1 MAKKTCNEEPPFEIE
16 DYGWGNYVPVC
27 KDKFIEVKDI
37 ELPSNE
43 NIKDYKVIFKA
54 DDVKK
59 IGKLLELIDA
69 KQKNNKVTD
78 TYFINY
84 RKDGFYEIPFYA
96 VVQKDREFKLLKV
109 KNPDIKRTN
118 VSNYAVEIIHDPEPK
133 SSGTENEIPKSS
145 VKYDTKKLYLLKRD
159 IDTLNKILISKPQT
173 PDTASTPPPIPRGG
187 RKSRRTINRKRRVVR
202 KRRNTKRHSKT
213 YRR

>member
-1 MAKKTCNEEPPFEIE
+1 
-16 DYGWGNYVPVC
+16 VC
-27 KDKFIEVKDI
+27 KDNFIEVKDI

-59 IGKLLELIDA
+59 IDKLLNLIDQE
-69 KQKNNKVTD
+69 QKNNEDTD
-78 TYFINY
+78 RYFINY

-96 VVQKDREFKLLKV
+96 VLQKDREFQLLKV
-109 KNPDIKRTN
+109 KNPDIKKTN
-118 VSNYAVEIIHDPEPK
+118 VSNYTVEIIQDPEPK

-145 VKYDTKKLYLLKRD
+145 GTVNEIPKSSVKYDTQKLYLLKTD
-159 IDTLNKILISKPQT
+159 IDTLEKILISKPPT
-173 PDTASTPPPIPRGG
+173 KSAGG
-187 RKSRRTINRKRRVVR
+187 RKSRRTINRKRRAVR